1 MKRILLI
8 TFLLPVFLFFNSCKT
23 LPKEESRR
31 NVILDVDVSVDDI
44 MTILYFL
51 GCPDINIRAIT
62 IANGVSGVDSGTE
75 IVLRLLSLTG
85 HSEIPVAK
93 GLSQPLEGDNV
104 FPREWQPPVEKP
116 FGLVLPQGS
125 LKPAGMPATEMI
137 AQLIDAYK
145 NDITILALG
154 PMTNIAQVIISRPEL
169 VQNISQIY
177 VSDGAVNIKGG
188 IAVEWPGINNQ
199 VSGWNFWADARAAAI
214 VFSSGAPVRLVP
226 LDVTAL
232 HGIDP
237 LVLTAGLYENY
248 KHQSRG
254 IIGNSM
260 TSLMGSWLDSYVTN
274 EKTDTLT
281 KTVPIWDVVAGLV
294 FHHPEIGTEWKDC
307 RVKILEGSDEI
318 AGQIV
323 TLDSGAPNVRICLK
337 GNQVLLDSLL
347 LLTAAD

>member
-1 MKRILLI
+1 MKKYILYLPVIILL
-8 TFLLPVFLFFNSCKT
+8 FFTPGCKQR
-23 LPKEESRR
+23 PDKEIQR
-31 NVILDVDVSVDDI
+31 NIILDVDTSVDDI

-62 IANGVSGVDSGTE
+62 IANGVSGVDSGAE

-93 GLSQPLEGDNV
+93 GLSQPLEGNNA
-104 FPREWQPPVEKP
+104 FPTEWQPPVERP
-116 FGLVLPQGS
+116 FGLELPDGP
-125 LKPAGMPATEMI
+125 LKPAVLPATEII
-137 AQLIDAYK
+137 AQLIDSYK

-154 PMTNIAQVIISRPEL
+154 PMTNVAQVIVSRPEL
-169 VQNISQIY
+169 VKNISQIY

-199 VSGWNFWADARAAAI
+199 VSGWNFWVDARAAAI
-214 VFSSGAPVRLVP
+214 VFSSGVPVRLVP

-237 LVLTAGLYENY
+237 LVLTSDLYENY
-248 KHQSRG
+248 KQQSRG
-254 IIGNSM
+254 KIGKSM

-274 EKTDTLT
+274 EKTDTVT
-281 KTVPIWDVVAGLV
+281 KEAPIWDVVAGMV
-294 FHHPEIGTEWKDC
+294 FHHPEIGTEWQDC
-307 RVKILEGSDEI
+307 QVKILEGSDEI

-323 TLDSGAPNVRICLK
+323 TLDSGTPNVRICLK

-347 LLTAAD
+347 LFTAAK

>member
-1 MKRILLI
+1 MTIV
-8 TFLLPVFLFFNSCKT
+8 LPVFFLISCKT
-23 LPKEESRR
+23 QPKEESKR

-44 MTILYFL
+44 MTILYFM

-75 IVLRLLSLTG
+75 IVLRLLNLTG

-93 GLSQPLEGDNV
+93 GLSQPLEGDNA
-104 FPREWQPPVEKP
+104 FPRVWQPPVERP
-116 FGLVLPQGS
+116 FGLELPDS
-125 LKPAGMPATEMI
+125 PLKPADIPATEMI
-137 AQLIDAYK
+137 AQLIDTYK

-154 PMTNIAQVIISRPEL
+154 PMTNIAHVMLNRPAL
-169 VQNISQIY
+169 VKNISQFYI
-177 VSDGAVNIKGG
+177 SDGAVNIKGG
-188 IAVEWPGINNQ
+188 IAVEWPTINNQ
-199 VSGWNFWADARAAAI
+199 VSGWNFWVDARAAAI
-214 VFSSGAPVRLVP
+214 LFSSGVPVRLVP

-237 LVLTAGLYENY
+237 LVLTEDLYENY
-248 KHQSRG
+248 KHQTRG

-260 TSLMGSWLDSYVTN
+260 TALMGSWLDSYVTN
-274 EKTDTLT
+274 EKADTLT
-281 KTVPIWDVVAGLV
+281 KAVPIWDVVAGMV
-294 FHHPEIGTEWKDC
+294 FHHPEIGTEWQEC

-323 TLDSGAPNVRICLK
+323 TLDSGTPNVRICLK

-347 LLTAAD
+347 LQTAKN

>member
-1 MKRILLI
+1 MKKYILY
-8 TFLLPVFLFFNSCKT
+8 LPIIVFLFLTPGCKQI
-23 LPKEESRR
+23 PDKEIQR
-31 NVILDVDVSVDDI
+31 NVILDVDTSVDDI

-62 IANGVSGVDSGTE
+62 IANGVSCVDSGAE

-93 GLSQPLEGDNV
+93 GISQPLEGDNA
-104 FPREWQPPVEKP
+104 FPLVWQPSVERP
-116 FGLVLPQGS
+116 FGLELPDVS
-125 LKPAGMPATEMI
+125 LKPSVIPAPEMI
-137 AQLIDAYK
+137 AQLIDTYK

-154 PMTNIAQVIISRPEL
+154 PMTNIAHVMVSRPEL
-169 VQNISQIY
+169 VKNISQIY

-188 IAVEWPGINNQ
+188 ISVEWPAINNQ

-214 VFSSGAPVRLVP
+214 VFSSDVPVRLVP

-237 LVLTAGLYENY
+237 LVLTASLYENY

-254 IIGNSM
+254 IIGKSM

-274 EKTDTLT
+274 EKTDTFT
-281 KTVPIWDVVAGLV
+281 KAVPIWDVVAGMV
-294 FHHPEIGTEWKDC
+294 FHHPEIGTEWQEC
-307 RVKILEGSDEI
+307 GVKILEGSDEI
-318 AGQIV
+318 AGQII
-323 TLDSGAPNVRICLK
+323 TLDSGTPNVRICLK
-337 GNQVLLDSLL
+337 GNQVLLDSLF
-347 LLTAAD
+347 LLTAAN